1 MACPRWQRARHVSMW
16 CCEKDKARQSHR
28 ARCVQLS
35 LVHVPIP
42 MPSPGGKYFCS
53 TWLYF
58 FGRWRGRCHL
68 DALESSEVSSQINRY
83 FTNFFSELLW
93 SCCIGKS
100 NTKLNFPWS
109 MLLLL
114 KPGRDSN
121 ILINQWEKKNWCER
135 DNLHD
140 GGIIILFGLG
150 FVKYSYLLCLF
161 SRPHDQIELSQLA
174 RP

>member
-28 ARCVQLS
+28 ASCVQLS

-83 FTNFFSELLW
+83 FTIFFLNYCGRVASVRVTPSLTFLDR
-93 SCCIGKS
+93 CCFYS
-100 NTKLNFPWS
+100 NL
-109 MLLLL
+109 
-114 KPGRDSN
+114 GN